1 MIPLPSKTGY
11 TVYTKTNCST
21 CETLRNVLPKAT
33 WVNCDEWLDDVDTFL
48 EFMDSISD
56 SQAIKFPMV
65 FLDGQFVTNST
76 KHVKHVKPADFS
88 TTASF

>member
-33 WVNCDEWLDDVDTFL
+33 WVNCDEWLDDVDAFL
-48 EFMDSISD
+48 EFIDSISD
-56 SQAIKFPMV
+56 SQATKFPMV
-65 FLDGQFVTNST
+65 FLNGEFVVAKT
-76 KHVKHVKPADFS
+76 KQNDF
-88 TTASF
+88 TTAASF